1 MKFILYAVIALAS
14 FSSFAQETINA
25 MFYNLLNFPEST
37 PAGRSIIL
45 RNILTDFE
53 PDLFMVCELRNEGGA
68 DDILNTSLNY
78 NTANFALTD
87 FVANQSGTPGLQQ
100 LLFYRED
107 KFLLESSE
115 ILLTPIRDINK
126 YVLKLNT
133 LDQASDPIL
142 IYIYVAHLKSSQGS
156 SNENLRLQMVNEFT
170 ADLENLDAN
179 SFVLFAGDFNV
190 YESAEPAYQEIIDES
205 NAIIM
210 VDPINTPGNW
220 HNNDTY
226 QDIHTQS
233 TRLGSGPYGG
243 ASGGLDD
250 RFDFITISE
259 NVLTNPKLKYI
270 PQSYKAYGN
279 NANCYNLSISNE
291 TCVGQY
297 NQTLRNQLYSMS
309 DHLPVVMKMETNK
322 EFILQNQDVSFIE
335 NIIIN
340 NTLVTDNLLF
350 KLKNSSFDKIT
361 IHLYNVLGQKIK
373 TVTGNNNEMTEISTS
388 DLKSGFYYLMSDEL
402 NGVQKILKI

>member
-78 NTANFALTD
+78 NTANFARTD

-190 YESAEPAYQEIIDES
+190 
-205 NAIIM
+205 
-210 VDPINTPGNW
+210 
-220 HNNDTY
+220 
-226 QDIHTQS
+226 
-233 TRLGSGPYGG
+233 
-243 ASGGLDD
+243 
-250 RFDFITISE
+250 
-259 NVLTNPKLKYI
+259 
-270 PQSYKAYGN
+270 
-279 NANCYNLSISNE
+279 
-291 TCVGQY
+291 
-297 NQTLRNQLYSMS
+297 
-309 DHLPVVMKMETNK
+309 
-322 EFILQNQDVSFIE
+322 
-335 NIIIN
+335 
-340 NTLVTDNLLF
+340 
-350 KLKNSSFDKIT
+350 
-361 IHLYNVLGQKIK
+361 
-373 TVTGNNNEMTEISTS
+373 
-388 DLKSGFYYLMSDEL
+388 
-402 NGVQKILKI
+402 